1 MMALEVKAEDTLA
14 IGVARKDA
22 PPAKVQQ
29 SNAPDPLSESALV
42 AYFSAM
48 KQMADEHRRPREAIW
63 DAAWGIYNNE
73 YDWSEKA
80 WWQHKVPVSKV
91 RPSVDRAVALF
102 RKALL
107 KLAPFYG
114 IQAESSLG
122 KTKGRYTMLLTDY
135 WFDQSNII
143 EELVMAFRIG
153 LITSVSALKIWW
165 TATRDFKPE
174 VTINSIEEPVME
186 FGVQVGSTTR
196 EEKQINLKQ
205 HARGKLGIKAIN
217 PKFLWVIPN
226 TNGRGII
233 EKDQAT
239 LNSIEQMADE
249 GIYDKEAVKK
259 LREKIT
265 TGGVRADEN
274 QWTSHGGAAPS
285 SDLEKPANPNDY
297 LRLIDLYHFWY
308 DIYDTDGRL
317 VMADASFTLA
327 NEDTLIRKARPNP
340 FFHKDPPYVIGTP
353 YQLPFSTYGRGM
365 VEDVVEIAK
374 SITNM
379 SNLVAD
385 GALYDALKAFAI
397 DVKQLSDPNEARSGL
412 YPGKV
417 FSKDSDLSPGQPLIE
432 TIDVGKVPA
441 EAMNMIGLFE
451 KFYQEGSFMNEFVSG
466 QGPASGETLGEV
478 NIKTQ
483 AALEGLDESA
493 RNLEVTVIEPT
504 VSMAS
509 KVIYQ
514 YHNNY
519 MLPRLVEA
527 FMSVSVLLQQLSP
540 AERYAIMI
548 GDYNFKVRG
557 LSIMVEMAQK
567 MGEFK
572 EFLTLMSYLPGFL
585 ERINIDAALE
595 EIFLPLGWD
604 PRRLLLQPGEGGVT
618 MPLGQN
624 AGGQGIP
631 TGQKTPMQ
639 QRNADQGASQGGS
652 ANNPNARRT
661 R

>member
-1 MMALEVKAEDTLA
+1 MPESRAEDTLA
-14 IGVARKDA
+14 LGVARKDA

-29 SNAPDPLSESALV
+29 SKDPDPLSESSLV

-48 KQMADEHRRPREAIW
+48 KQMADEHRRPREPIW
-63 DAAWGIYNNE
+63 DAGWAIYNNE
-73 YDWSEKA
+73 YDFSEKA
-80 WWQHKVPVSKV
+80 WWQHKVPISKV

-135 WFDQSNII
+135 WFDQSSII
-143 EELVMAFRIG
+143 EELVMAFRVG

-196 EEKQINLKQ
+196 EEKQIKLKE
-205 HARGKLGIKAIN
+205 HARGKLGIKAMN
-217 PKFLWVIPN
+217 PKNLWVIPN
-226 TNGRGII
+226 TNSRGII

-249 GIYDKEAVKK
+249 GIYDKVAVKK
-259 LREKIT
+259 LREKLT
-265 TGGVRADEN
+265 SSGTPEN
-274 QWTSHGGAAPS
+274 EWTSAGGSTPG
-285 SDLEKPANPNDY
+285 DKGEKPANPNDY
-297 LRLIDLYHFWY
+297 LRLVDLHHFWY

-317 VMADASFTLA
+317 IMADATFTLA

-365 VEDVVEIAK
+365 VEDVVELAK

-385 GALYDALKAFAI
+385 GALYDAMKAFAI
-397 DVKQLSDPNEARSGL
+397 DIKQLSDPNEARSGI

-417 FSKDSDLSPGQPLIE
+417 FSKDSDLAAPGQPLVE
-432 TIDVGKVPA
+432 TIDVGKVPT

-493 RNLEVTVIEPT
+493 RNLEVTVIEPA
-504 VSMAS
+504 VSMSS

-514 YHNNY
+514 FHNNY
-519 MLPRLVEA
+519 MLPRLVES

-540 AERYAIMI
+540 EERYAIMI

-595 EIFLPLGWD
+595 EIFMPLGWD

-618 MPLGQN
+618 LPLG
-624 AGGQGIP
+624 AGGGGRGIP

-639 QRNADQGASQGGS
+639 QRNADEGAKKGGS
-652 ANNPNARRT
+652 TNNPNARRT
-661 R
+661 S

>member
-1 MMALEVKAEDTLA
+1 
-14 IGVARKDA
+14 
-22 PPAKVQQ
+22 
-29 SNAPDPLSESALV
+29 
-42 AYFSAM
+42 
-48 KQMADEHRRPREAIW
+48 
-63 DAAWGIYNNE
+63 
-73 YDWSEKA
+73 
-80 WWQHKVPVSKV
+80 QHKVPISKV

-143 EELVMAFRIG
+143 EELVMAFRVG

-174 VTINSIEEPVME
+174 VTINSVEEPVME
-186 FGVQVGSTTR
+186 FGVQIGSTTR
-196 EEKQINLKQ
+196 EEKQINLK
-205 HARGKLGIKAIN
+205 HSARGKLGIKAIN

-233 EKDQAT
+233 EQDEAT

-259 LREKIT
+259 LREKLT
-265 TGGVRADEN
+265 SGTPKTGEN
-274 QWTSHGGAAPS
+274 PWTSQGGSTPS
-285 SDLEKPANPNDY
+285 DSSEKPVNPNDY
-297 LRLIDLYHFWY
+297 LRLVELHHFWY

-317 VMADASFTLA
+317 VMADATFTLA

-365 VEDVVEIAK
+365 VEDVVEVAK

-385 GALYDALKAFAI
+385 GALYDAMKAFAI

-417 FSKDSDLSPGQPLIE
+417 FSKDSDLSAPGQPLVE

-493 RNLEVTVIEPT
+493 RNLEVTVIEPA

-509 KVIYQ
+509 K
-514 YHNNY
+514 
-519 MLPRLVEA
+519 
-527 FMSVSVLLQQLSP
+527 
-540 AERYAIMI
+540 
-548 GDYNFKVRG
+548 
-557 LSIMVEMAQK
+557 
-567 MGEFK
+567 
-572 EFLTLMSYLPGFL
+572 
-585 ERINIDAALE
+585 
-595 EIFLPLGWD
+595 
-604 PRRLLLQPGEGGVT
+604 
-618 MPLGQN
+618 
-624 AGGQGIP
+624 
-631 TGQKTPMQ
+631 
-639 QRNADQGASQGGS
+639 
-652 ANNPNARRT
+652 
-661 R
+661 